1 MRKSD
6 DGASLR
12 GDDSPML
19 RITAALTLFIA
30 VACAPATLGAPPSQA
45 ASPSVAAPTPT
56 PATPSASPL
65 PGTAFTMPTDR
76 EMVTFAADRGALVAF
91 STKEGLPPYDS
102 KVLRASAPS
111 GPWQTVYESDAHFLP
126 GQVVA
131 GRVALGEYRAP
142 YQGGGAYS
150 EDFTVIDLSTG
161 NATAVDRFAMSAATF
176 RGGGGGP
183 RRPVGSVVLG
193 PDRVAWTRLIEGP
206 GGSVTGEL
214 RVALLAEPGRVTPI
228 GSSPE
233 WIAALG
239 IDARRLLYVLGGKSE
254 DQLHVRDLDNGV
266 DRIVATGPVGDQ
278 QVGGG
283 IPGFN
288 RAFLAGD
295 WAIWLDTPGATA
307 GKVRAVNLASGEERT
322 IGAGG
327 SSCDAL
333 SVGTRYVSWY
343 CSANAFV
350 ILDTKTLEPTRDA
363 PSAIGAAPMAS
374 DDALLWFTVVPGG
387 RTVTLYR
394 PR

>member
-1 MRKSD
+1 LSR
-6 DGASLR
+6 
-12 GDDSPML
+12 
-19 RITAALTLFIA
+19 
-30 VACAPATLGAPPSQA
+30 A
-45 ASPSVAAPTPT
+45 AS
-56 PATPSASPL
+56 
-65 PGTAFTMPTDR
+65 R
-76 EMVTFAADRGALVAF
+76 
-91 STKEGLPPYDS
+91 
-102 KVLRASAPS
+102 
-111 GPWQTVYESDAHFLP
+111 W
-126 GQVVA
+126 
-131 GRVALGEYRAP
+131 GEYRAP

-266 DRIVATGPVGDQ
+266 ERIVATGPVGDQ
-278 QVGGG
+278 QVVGG

-343 CSANAFV
+343 CSGERVRDPRHQDARA
-350 ILDTKTLEPTRDA
+350 DTGRSIRDRRCA
-363 PSAIGAAPMAS
+363 DGQRRCVALVHGRAQAGARSRSFGRADHIDSGALTPSSPS
-374 DDALLWFTVVPGG
+374 V
-387 RTVTLYR
+387 
-394 PR
+394 